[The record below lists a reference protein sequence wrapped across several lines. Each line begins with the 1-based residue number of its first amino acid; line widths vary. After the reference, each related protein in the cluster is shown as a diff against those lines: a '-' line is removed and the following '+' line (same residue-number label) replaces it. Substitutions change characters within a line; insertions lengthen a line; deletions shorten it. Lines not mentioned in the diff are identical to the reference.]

1 MSENKKPNSIKKII
15 AIVAVCVFCAAAV
28 ALGALYS
35 TGVLNSP
42 ATKQPVSVASE
53 EHEHEHEHNDADA
66 KEDLSKA
73 VYSGKDALD
82 FIKSFSASDLEIKG
96 EISDYRLMVKNTG
109 VQIDGKDYVKVIFV
123 QSTDSNSFN
132 DSDIVASFFISY
144 DGKDLLKLNDDGTY
158 RSVLK

>member
-53 EHEHEHEHNDADA
+53 EHEHEHNDADA

-144 DGKDLLKLNDDGTY
+144 DGKHLLKLNDDGTY